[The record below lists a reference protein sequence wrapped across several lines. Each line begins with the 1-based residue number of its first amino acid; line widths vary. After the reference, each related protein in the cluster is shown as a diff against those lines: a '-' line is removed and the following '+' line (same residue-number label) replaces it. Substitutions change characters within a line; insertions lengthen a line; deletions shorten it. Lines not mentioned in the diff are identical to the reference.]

1 MTPGKGRAIG
11 GPFLPAPECCRGVA
25 PDNVNIFHLP
35 LETCAIRLHL
45 STCETLS
52 HNLETA
58 MYSTTDTARP
68 GGIRA
73 AFRRAEAWLD
83 ARGKWAWIAAMV
95 LGFVLFWPVGLA
107 LLAYMIWG
115 KQMFSRSCG
124 HSRHNDRHH
133 DHAGHGP
140 GQSWGRHGYR
150 AAQAT
155 GNTAFDTY
163 KAEALR
169 RLEDEQEAFEA
180 FLQRLRSSK
189 DKSEFDAFMEDR
201 ARSNAAQD
209 AVEAQSAA
217 AGPISPAGPTSPAG
231 PADARPGEY

>member
-1 MTPGKGRAIG
+1 
-11 GPFLPAPECCRGVA
+11 
-25 PDNVNIFHLP
+25 
-35 LETCAIRLHL
+35 
-45 STCETLS
+45 
-52 HNLETA
+52 

-68 GGIRA
+68 GGIRS

-83 ARGKWAWIAAMV
+83 ARGKWAWIATMV
-95 LGFVLFWPVGLA
+95 LGFVLFWPAGLA

-124 HSRHNDRHH
+124 HSHHHDRHH
-133 DHAGHGP
+133 DH
-140 GQSWGRHGYR
+140 GQHLGRDAYR
-150 AAQAT
+150 SDMTT
-155 GNTAFDTY
+155 GNSAFDTY

-180 FLQRLRSSK
+180 FLQRLRNSK

-209 AVEAQSAA
+209 VAEAPAA
-217 AGPISPAGPTSPAG
+217 TTGA
-231 PADARPGEY
+231 ADARPGEY